1 MHSQDKTVEIP
12 MTMVVSETQSSQ
24 FIPNIS
30 TVKKEAGQKRDA
42 ELSYLIS
49 TTKLAEGSCG
59 SFV

>member
-1 MHSQDKTVEIP
+1 MHSQDKAVEIP

-24 FIPNIS
+24 FIPNIP

-49 TTKLAEGSCG
+49 ITKLAEGSCG
-59 SFV
+59 SFF